1 MLDHL
6 RRYRPDRLRP
16 AAQSLDLGGEL
27 TGALVLRGLL
37 ALHLGINRRQCLTV
51 SCIGRCSACV
61 AAVQP
66 NTAEQ
71 RRDEQQPA

>member
-6 RRYRPDRLRP
+6 RRDRPDHLRP
-16 AAQSLDLGGEL
+16 AAQSLDLAGQLPG
-27 TGALVLRGLL
+27 TGPLLGLL

-71 RRDEQQPA
+71 RRDEQQAA